1 MFFAIIYLSLSLV
14 IQYKNI
20 LPDFPGMGGLTQA
33 KVSGNIIS
41 DGDQRSESGSI
52 PMKAA
57 PVCFGGALLREGRLA
72 DPDGCCKSF
81 NPVVRAF
88 LRVWSPPFR
97 TIHFHHGKFNYL
109 TAVLLRLRRGKM
121 AGKRITVKTI
131 AAMKKREEKIV
142 ALTAYDYHTAHMEE
156 MAGVHIILV
165 GDSFQMAVLGEE
177 TTLGASMDVLVA
189 HCRAVRKGAPDT
201 LVVGDMPFGSY
212 QPSDEI
218 AVINAV
224 RFIAEAGADAVKLEG
239 GNRAA
244 ISRVKAIV
252 DAGIPVMGHIGL
264 LPQSIKSEGSYR
276 VVRSDSEE
284 MLLKQ
289 IGDLEKAGAFS
300 TVLEMIEEDVATRI
314 SEASGIATI
323 GIGAGRYTHGQIL
336 VVNDMLGM
344 NSDFNPRFLKK
355 YADLH
360 SIMKEAIGNYVSDV
374 AGGVFPGEENVFEG
388 RGKSR

>member
-1 MFFAIIYLSLSLV
+1 
-14 IQYKNI
+14 
-20 LPDFPGMGGLTQA
+20 
-33 KVSGNIIS
+33 
-41 DGDQRSESGSI
+41 
-52 PMKAA
+52 
-57 PVCFGGALLREGRLA
+57 
-72 DPDGCCKSF
+72 
-81 NPVVRAF
+81 
-88 LRVWSPPFR
+88 
-97 TIHFHHGKFNYL
+97 
-109 TAVLLRLRRGKM
+109 M

-131 AAMKKREEKIV
+131 AAMKKRGEKIV
-142 ALTAYDYHTAHMEE
+142 ALTAYDFHTARMEE

-177 TTLGASMDVLVA
+177 TTLGADMNVLVA
-189 HCRAVRKGAPDT
+189 LCGAVKKGAPDT

-218 AVINAV
+218 AVVNAV
-224 RFIAEAGADAVKLEG
+224 RFIAEAGVDAVKLEG
-239 GNRAA
+239 GNEAA

-289 IGDLEKAGAFS
+289 ISDLEDAGAFS
-300 TVLEMIEEDVATRI
+300 AVLEMIEEDVAERV
-314 SEASGIATI
+314 SQASGIPTI

-336 VVNDMLGM
+336 VINDMLGM
-344 NSDFNPRFLKK
+344 NGDFNPKFLRK

-360 SIMKEAIGNYVSDV
+360 SVIKAALNNYVSDV
-374 AGGVFPGEENVFEG
+374 AGGAFPGEENVFKG
-388 RGKSR
+388 REKNR

>member
-1 MFFAIIYLSLSLV
+1 
-14 IQYKNI
+14 
-20 LPDFPGMGGLTQA
+20 
-33 KVSGNIIS
+33 
-41 DGDQRSESGSI
+41 
-52 PMKAA
+52 
-57 PVCFGGALLREGRLA
+57 
-72 DPDGCCKSF
+72 
-81 NPVVRAF
+81 
-88 LRVWSPPFR
+88 
-97 TIHFHHGKFNYL
+97 
-109 TAVLLRLRRGKM
+109 M

-131 AAMKKREEKIV
+131 AAMKKRGDKVV
-142 ALTAYDYHTAHMEE
+142 ALTAYDCHTARMEE

-177 TTLGASMDVLVA
+177 TTLGADMDVLVA
-189 HCRAVRKGAPDT
+189 LCRAVRKGAPDT

-218 AVINAV
+218 AVKNAV

-239 GNRAA
+239 GNDAA

-264 LPQSIKSEGSYR
+264 LPQSIRLEGSYR
-276 VVRSDSEE
+276 VVRSNSEE

-300 TVLEMIEEDVATRI
+300 AVLEMIEEDVAARI
-314 SEASGIATI
+314 TEATGISTI
-323 GIGAGRYTHGQIL
+323 GIGAGRYTNGQIL

-344 NSDFNPRFLKK
+344 NGDFNPKFLKK

-360 SIMKEAIGNYVSDV
+360 SIMKEALSNYVSDV
-374 AGGVFPGEENVFEG
+374 AGGTFPGEENVFKG
-388 RGKSR
+388 RGKNR